1 MLTPPPLSPSPNHA
15 PEPGHDGLHIVQS
28 QIFTLNRVAVLSA
41 TRGCWSIRSTRS
53 QRSTEAVFALL
64 GTPTLLRGCSD
75 VSSRWDQ
82 QRLQSAQ
89 CNLPCWL
96 RLPQRVSPK
105 KNPKPPDGSGESALC
120 DVTLPISFPGEGP
133 RPQPG
138 VGPAPFE
145 TLFILCPQ
153 RFFGAGGGEAVLL
166 FTSKPSPSSS
176 FFQRRHLFV
185 SLGIPV
191 HYSEVPQLLHDSAS
205 YFL

>member
-1 MLTPPPLSPSPNHA
+1 MLR
-15 PEPGHDGLHIVQS
+15 D
-28 QIFTLNRVAVLSA
+28 
-41 TRGCWSIRSTRS
+41 
-53 QRSTEAVFALL
+53 
-64 GTPTLLRGCSD
+64 CSD

-105 KNPKPPDGSGESALC
+105 KKPKPPDGSGESALC
-120 DVTLPISFPGEGP
+120 DVTLPISLPGEGP

-153 RFFGAGGGEAVLL
+153 RFFGAGGGRLFYCLQVNLHLHLL
-166 FTSKPSPSSS
+166 FFNVVIFLCRLVFRCTI
-176 FFQRRHLFV
+176 QRFLNFCT
-185 SLGIPV
+185 I
-191 HYSEVPQLLHDSAS
+191 QLLIFCD
-205 YFL
+205 FFF